1 LHLLGIRLSLPAH
14 LCPTYRSGD
23 DYVVAAGPIRL
34 SFSEADFADR
44 VVTAAERLG
53 FIGREGLDGPDRE
66 DLVALAARGR
76 IDRPGS
82 GLAAHVEAFGPQLRI
97 RERDLVQWLRRV
109 VVRDA
114 WVDSQVVA
122 GRLVPVLDD
131 DGFDYRDP
139 GRPSQ
144 AIVAGEPIPDMS
156 ELAYTGTT

>member
-1 LHLLGIRLSLPAH
+1 MSLPAH

-44 VVTAAERLG
+44 VLTAARRLG
-53 FIGREGLDGPDRE
+53 FVGADGLDGADHE

-76 IDRPGS
+76 IDRGGS
-82 GLAAHVEAFGPQLRI
+82 PLAAHVEAFGPQLRS
-97 RERDLVQWLRRV
+97 RDRDIVQWLRRV

-114 WVDSQVVA
+114 WVDSQVLA
-122 GRLVPVLDD
+122 GRLVPVLED
-131 DGFDYRDP
+131 DGFDYRAP

-144 AIVAGEPIPDMS
+144 QIVAGEPLPDLS
-156 ELAYTGTT
+156 ELAYPGAK